1 MISTQDFW
9 TDGFYLPVRALSAD
23 QAHDQRAALE
33 ADLARW
39 ENNPD
44 LLRTMTD
51 YRRSNFHVVS
61 RWGAQIASH
70 PLILDCV
77 EQIIG
82 PDVLLWMT
90 EVIIKEP
97 QTPTIIS
104 MHQDLTYWG
113 MDDQDKQVT
122 AWLALTDATPDNGC
136 MSFVRGSHKQG
147 QVTHNDTYAQDNAL
161 SRGQEIEVSYEEK
174 DLVMCALNAG
184 EVSFHHG
191 HMFHGSGP
199 NKTDDRRIGIVMRYI
214 SPQMKPAV
222 AMRDYA
228 MLVRGANRQGHYTCV
243 AAPASDFSAKAMR
256 LWDEIDAAQNQALAE
271 GAQQDLKYI

>member
-39 ENNPD
+39 ENDPN

-70 PLILDCV
+70 PVILDCV

-122 AWLALTDATPDNGC
+122 AWLALT
-136 MSFVRGSHKQG
+136 
-147 QVTHNDTYAQDNAL
+147 
-161 SRGQEIEVSYEEK
+161 
-174 DLVMCALNAG
+174 
-184 EVSFHHG
+184 
-191 HMFHGSGP
+191 
-199 NKTDDRRIGIVMRYI
+199 
-214 SPQMKPAV
+214 
-222 AMRDYA
+222 
-228 MLVRGANRQGHYTCV
+228 
-243 AAPASDFSAKAMR
+243 
-256 LWDEIDAAQNQALAE
+256 
-271 GAQQDLKYI
+271 